1 MSKRSES
8 QGLVGEGKGRVRVGH
23 RCPVCSVF
31 KDPGLNGCSRLGC
44 RKEGRWWRSTELG
57 ERRFGV
63 RDRRYPLTSHEP
75 VSGLDLILGR
85 EGHG

>member
-1 MSKRSES
+1 M
-8 QGLVGEGKGRVRVGH
+8 KGRGESGWGTDALGA
-23 RCPVCSVF
+23 VCSKTQDLMDTVIW
-31 KDPGLNGCSRLGC
+31 C
-44 RKEGRWWRSTELG
+44 RNEGRWWRSTELG

-63 RDRRYPLTSHEP
+63 RDRRYSLTSHDP